1 VGEVDPLAGS
11 RQFIG
16 NAREAVNVSRRFK
29 LWMTAGAV
37 FASLNFLGGLVAAA
51 DGEPLHSGV
60 HGGLTL
66 VTLFVMWWF
75 TAAIRQRREATTTQ
89 TLPAGVGDRLAH
101 LEQSVDA
108 MAIEIE
114 RIGEGQR
121 FLTQHLTRGDD
132 QKVSRGGPPSP

>member
-1 VGEVDPLAGS
+1 MT
-11 RQFIG
+11 
-16 NAREAVNVSRRFK
+16 RRYK
-29 LWMTAGAV
+29 TWMTVGAA
-37 FASLNFLGGLVAAA
+37 FASLNFLGGLVAAS

-66 VTLFVMWWF
+66 VTLLLMWWY

-132 QKVSRGGPPSP
+132 QKVSRGAPPSP